1 VALEVAPPL
10 PVVLP
15 LLVAPVTLPPLRR
28 PRRRRRRSLTRTW
41 VSVSSIKRIDRH
53 VLHTKY
59 DPVNLSTITRI
70 MRHEQE
76 DLGGVERATSR
87 RWSMTLRQ
95 YLAVC
100 LLRYPE

>member
-41 VSVSSIKRIDRH
+41 DRH